1 MPKRVLKYYC
11 YLGAGCAG
19 AFNPSSQE
27 ARGKQISESLKLAS
41 QASKDYTVRPCLKM
55 NKEAK
60 GEDNLE
66 ANS

>member
-1 MPKRVLKYYC
+1 MPL
-11 YLGAGCAG
+11 
-19 AFNPSSQE
+19 NPES
-27 ARGKQISESLKLAS
+27 RGKQISESLKLAS